1 MDLKHEERLSKVE
14 ARSKS
19 NTHRLNKMSKLVEA
33 VHELA
38 ANMSAMLKQQEQT
51 SSDVKELKGKVATLE
66 QTPAKRWNG
75 MVDKAL
81 GALIGGLV
89 AFLLFKLGL
98 G

>member
-1 MDLKHEERLSKVE
+1 MDQEHLEMLTECN

-19 NTHRLNKMSKLVEA
+19 NTKRLDKMDDLVNA

-38 ANMSAMLKQQEQT
+38 TNMKLMLQRQEQT

-66 QTPAKRWNG
+66 QKPAKRWDG
-75 MVDKAL
+75 LWDKGI
-81 GALIGGLV
+81 GALVGGLV
-89 AFLLFKLGL
+89 AFLLCKLGL

>member
-1 MDLKHEERLSKVE
+1 MDQEHLEMLAECN

-19 NTHRLNKMSKLVEA
+19 NTKRLDKMDDLVNA

-38 ANMSAMLKQQEQT
+38 TNMKLMLQQQEQT

-66 QTPAKRWNG
+66 QTPIKRWNG

-81 GALIGGLV
+81 GALVGGLV
-89 AFLLFKLGL
+89 AFLLFKIGL